1 MSKGLAAAAGMLA
14 AAAIATSSA
23 AAEQSGPQGERGD
36 AGFGGEGQEVH
47 VLKGRVTSVNDE
59 TDTVTVALKPRCG
72 GRKGRRPQQDGEG
85 SLQQGPQ
92 GEGPTGEGPQG
103 QSGPGGAMGDQQNGR
118 PHGPRAGSS
127 RRKKCGRR
135 GRKPQGQSPQGE
147 SPQGGQQGESPQGG
161 PQISRSRRG
170 SRSATVKTD
179 SDTRIRRN
187 GQSATLADLQQGDK
201 VTVVITTDEPTS
213 LDQALQEAADVIRAR
228 TKPASPS
235 PQGQQ

>member
-14 AAAIATSSA
+14 AAAISTSA
-23 AAEQSGPQGERGD
+23 AAEPGGQQGERGD

-47 VLKGRVTSVNDE
+47 VLKGRVTSVDDQA
-59 TDTVTVALKPRCG
+59 DTVTVALKPRHRCG
-72 GRKGRRPQQDGEG
+72 GRRGRRPQQEGEG

-92 GEGPTGEGPQG
+92 GESPMGEGPQG
-103 QSGPGGAMGDQQNGR
+103 QSGPGGPQAGEQYGGPR
-118 PHGPRAGSS
+118 GPRAVGSK
-127 RRKKCGRR
+127 RKRCGRR
-135 GRKPQGQSPQGE
+135 GRRPQGQGPEGQSP
-147 SPQGGQQGESPQGG
+147 QGESPQGG

-179 SDTRIRRN
+179 SETRIRRN
-187 GQSATLADLQQGDK
+187 GQSAALADLQQGDK
-201 VTVVITTDEPTS
+201 VTVVITTDEPAS
-213 LDQALQEAADVIRAR
+213 LNEALQEAADVIRAR